1 MRNWLR
7 NLTMR
12 EKHTSKEKILY
23 DTYWYTVRPQ
33 IVSLIEVRKNT
44 WDKKR
49 VDAII
54 DALCNISTEA
64 FLKDPLLQDILKKIR
79 KKD

>member
-1 MRNWLR
+1 MLNWLR
-7 NLTMR
+7 NIKAR

>member
-1 MRNWLR
+1 MLNWLR
-7 NLTMR
+7 NIKSR

-44 WDKKR
+44 WDKK
-49 VDAII
+49 
-54 DALCNISTEA
+54 E
-64 FLKDPLLQDILKKIR
+64 
-79 KKD
+79 